1 MYFFILWKEKLMEYK
16 KFDFKG
22 IKRIEIP
29 RTDDDFTAR
38 NNFGIEII
46 KRYLPSI
53 LSTHSE
59 NADKIDYFYKYY
71 LGEQDILKK
80 ERLHEKDK
88 DNNHIVVEN
97 HAKRQVDFSTGFIT
111 SEKREYTHKIDSS
124 NDDLIYLDRY
134 FTDCRFFDKDKELKN
149 WVFISGLGIV
159 YAAPRTDFIETYGT
173 DPITNAPLTR
183 YNLHGDLFDIDYN
196 APFVLDTIDPRYNF
210 VVYSS
215 RFDKTPLLCVSI
227 VDVDVTGENDKMP
240 IIHKEIHIETRYA
253 HFNIESDG
261 KYTTFY
267 PNGINDLMFKG
278 AKALRYLPMLE
289 CSINPSRQGIIETNR
304 DLFNQ
309 INYFKSDVADMIT
322 DNANPL
328 FVFINADVDADD
340 IKNIRTAGGL
350 VLNDLNNGGNG
361 GKADFKVVASEIQF
375 DGLNQHYEELII
387 PAYDIAGVPL
397 ASGQISSGGSN
408 NQAVVVGSGL
418 SNSYIVAKNNIT
430 SFMSFDYE
438 LLRLILYFCK
448 QIPNCPVNELNANQ
462 VDIKYNIDMSDNFL
476 TKAQGM
482 YNLYNMNMPK
492 KAILK
497 ASGMFNDITTL
508 TAEWKKEDEQEKS
521 RAEKIDVVQT
531 TDKNDNNSQE

>member
-1 MYFFILWKEKLMEYK
+1 MEYK

-22 IKRIEIP
+22 IERIEIP

-38 NNFGIEII
+38 NNFGIDII

-53 LSTHSE
+53 LATHSK
-59 NADKIDYFYKYY
+59 NAEKIDYFYKYY

-159 YAAPRTDFIETYGT
+159 YVAPRTDFIETYGT
-173 DPITNAPLTR
+173 DPVTKTPLTR

-215 RFDKTPLLCVSI
+215 RFDKTPLFCISVI
-227 VDVDVTGENDKMP
+227 DVDVTEKNDKIP
-240 IIHKEIHIETRYA
+240 VIHKEIHIETRYA
-253 HFNIESDG
+253 HFKIESDN
-261 KYTTFY
+261 KYITFY
-267 PNGINDLMFKG
+267 PNGLDDLRFEG

-289 CSINPSRQGIIETNR
+289 CSINPARQGIIETNR

-328 FVFINADVDADD
+328 FVFINADVDAND
-340 IKNIRTAGGL
+340 IKDIRKAGGL
-350 VLNDLNNGGNG
+350 VLNDLNNGGSG
-361 GKADFKVVASEIQF
+361 GKADFKVVASEIEF
-375 DGLNQHYEELII
+375 EGLNQHYEELII

-508 TAEWKKEDEQEKS
+508 TTEWEQEDEQEKS

-531 TDKNDNNSQE
+531 TNKNGNNSQE

>member
-1 MYFFILWKEKLMEYK
+1 MEYK

-22 IKRIEIP
+22 IERIEIP

-38 NNFGIEII
+38 NNFGIDII

-53 LSTHSE
+53 LATHSK
-59 NADKIDYFYKYY
+59 NAEKIDYFYKYY

-159 YAAPRTDFIETYGT
+159 YVAPRTDFIETYGT
-173 DPITNAPLTR
+173 DPVTKTPLTR

-215 RFDKTPLLCVSI
+215 RFDKTPLFCISI

-240 IIHKEIHIETRYA
+240 IIHKEINIETRYA
-253 HFNIESDG
+253 HFKIESDNE
-261 KYTTFY
+261 YVSFY
-267 PNGINDLMFKG
+267 PNGIDDLSFEG

-328 FVFINADVDADD
+328 FVFINADVDAND
-340 IKNIRTAGGL
+340 IKNIREAGGL

-375 DGLNQHYEELII
+375 EGLNQHYEELII

-397 ASGQISSGGSN
+397 ASGQVSSGGSN

-438 LLRLILYFCK
+438 LLRMILYFCK

-462 VDIKYNIDMSDNFL
+462 VDIKYNIDVSENFQA
-476 TKAQGM
+476 KAQGM
-482 YNLYNMNMPK
+482 MYMYNMNMPK
-492 KAILK
+492 QAILK
-497 ASGMFNDITTL
+497 SSGMFNDITTL
-508 TAEWKKEDEQEKS
+508 TNDWE
-521 RAEKIDVVQT
+521 
-531 TDKNDNNSQE
+531 KNDKEAKERQNEAKEQATTNVVENENYGNNSQE